1 MGLETIPQSNQPE
14 KEKFPETYFGEE
26 SVFEV
31 DPETGE
37 LKQSLKEETEKSA
50 EKVEKKE
57 IPPNIIE
64 DAEKYAE
71 TMAVIARDPKEADRI
86 KKESYEKFLKEKG
99 Y

>member
-14 KEKFPETYFGEE
+14 KEILAAPVEEMFGEN
-26 SVFEV
+26 VFEV

-37 LKQSLKEETEKSA
+37 LKLASPDIKVEKS
-50 EKVEKKE
+50 EKKE